1 MAFYIYCLAYLVIFS
16 HVCVCSQQVVNR
28 ISENR
33 RLPSF
38 VLSLGALHLPA
49 EEKQAR
55 RAVRGLRESAPPAG
69 VSLQHRRPRVAN
81 TPISLA
87 DKRPVMGPHTQRP
100 GHGWEGSCLMV
111 TGRGNSAQRESF
123 RNSGFPRHQR
133 HLSKGRRG
141 NTRKLSEL
149 NLDQQ
154 GKPPSCGI
162 LEERDLEGKSQS
174 PNRRHVLNEGEA
186 PSARELP

>member
-16 HVCVCSQQVVNR
+16 HVCVCSQQAANR

-38 VLSLGALHLPA
+38 VLSLGALHLQA

-55 RAVRGLRESAPPAG
+55 HAVRGLRESAPPAG
-69 VSLQHRRPRVAN
+69 VSLQQWRPRVAN

-87 DKRPVMGPHTQRP
+87 DKRPVMGPHTQRL
-100 GHGWEGSCLMV
+100 GHGWESSCLMV

-123 RNSGFPRHQR
+123 RNSG
-133 HLSKGRRG
+133 LS
-141 NTRKLSEL
+141 
-149 NLDQQ
+149 
-154 GKPPSCGI
+154 
-162 LEERDLEGKSQS
+162 S
-174 PNRRHVLNEGEA
+174 PTTSPLKR
-186 PSARELP
+186 